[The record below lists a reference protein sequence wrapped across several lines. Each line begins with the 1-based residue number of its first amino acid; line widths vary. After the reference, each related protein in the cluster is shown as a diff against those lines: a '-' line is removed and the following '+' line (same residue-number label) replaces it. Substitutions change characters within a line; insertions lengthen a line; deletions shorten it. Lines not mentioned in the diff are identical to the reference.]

1 MSKGI
6 VKLYSN
12 SLVFTF
18 SIYISAI
25 PSSPVNVEEDNT
37 TNTTAVIIWDVPE
50 DTDGLLVHSYL
61 ILIFNDINLPEQ
73 RTRTMDNDTTVTL
86 TNLLPGLNYT
96 VMVAAITQQ
105 LGRLFEGNFS
115 DQLTFTTMNGR
126 KYHMLQIIT
135 APTQW

>member
-1 MSKGI
+1 M
-6 VKLYSN
+6 
-12 SLVFTF
+12 
-18 SIYISAI
+18 
-25 PSSPVNVEEDNT
+25 
-37 TNTTAVIIWDVPE
+37 IIWDAPE

-96 VMVAAITQQ
+96 VVVAAITQQ

-126 KYHMLQIIT
+126 KYYMLQIIT